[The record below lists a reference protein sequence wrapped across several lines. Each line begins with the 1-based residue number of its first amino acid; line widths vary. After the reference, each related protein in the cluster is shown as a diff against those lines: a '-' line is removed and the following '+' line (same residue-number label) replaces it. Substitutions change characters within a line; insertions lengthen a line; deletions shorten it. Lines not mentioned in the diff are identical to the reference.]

1 MPHPWTRRRLSGEE
15 RRKALTAAAND
26 ILAMRMVE
34 VVDGRPPKDRPS
46 RFERL
51 RHKADVLRR
60 KGKLEP
66 FGEKIRVRQ
75 DQGVYVIGAAGFAV
89 KIGIATDPERRLK
102 EIQTGSPERLRIYA
116 FVELASGLARA
127 VERECHAQLDHLR
140 KNGEWFD
147 IEWREAVDLV
157 RRVAGKHSAA
167 AA

>member
-66 FGEKIRVRQ
+66 FGEKIPNYALCIPRNMSYSEPDRPVLAAITPAALNAFRSRLLPPIHRGEAGSRSVCGLQ
-75 DQGVYVIGAAGFAV
+75 TVHDHELEEVDSGVI
-89 KIGIATDPERRLK
+89 ERR
-102 EIQTGSPERLRIYA
+102 RI
-116 FVELASGLARA
+116 L
-127 VERECHAQLDHLR
+127 LDLL
-140 KNGEWFD
+140 NADW
-147 IEWREAVDLV
+147 L
-157 RRVAGKHSAA
+157 
-167 AA
+167 